1 MQNVK
6 PASGADER
14 QGSFLPDFCGARTV
28 FVIILI
34 AELLA
39 IVLTLA
45 RQPALDQARLIDLAL
60 YSLFIQWAALSCIA
74 ILCIFRTHLNTFGDV
89 KVGLIS
95 YLITQLTTLLVA
107 ELAWWTQYLMTPM
120 ESTGMAHYDYLLRVM
135 CISAIVWAMA
145 LRYFYVQYQLRKQIV
160 AEADSR
166 FQALQARI
174 KPHFLFNSM
183 NTIASLVRRNP
194 ASAEQVVEDL
204 AELFRVILKEQQKA
218 STLGEELDLCRRYLR
233 IEELRLGERLR
244 VEWHIGNL
252 PAQLE
257 LPALILQP
265 LLENAIYHGIERL
278 PEGGTIQLRGET
290 GPDRVLIHIDNPVME
305 GDHEQSGNRIA
316 QENIRERLA
325 AFFNAPG
332 LLRISR
338 DDRHYSVTVTLPCKN
353 ETAHR

>member
-1 MQNVK
+1 MTRTTE
-6 PASGADER
+6 SR
-14 QGSFLPDFCGARTV
+14 GSFLPDFCGARTV
-28 FVIILI
+28 FVVILL

-45 RQPALDQARLIDLAL
+45 QQPALDRARLIDLAL

-74 ILCIFRTHLNTFGDV
+74 ILCILRAHLNSFGDV

-107 ELAWWTQYLMTPM
+107 ELAWWIQLFMTPVDG
-120 ESTGMAHYDYLLRVM
+120 TGMPHYDYLLRVM
-135 CISAIVWAMA
+135 GVSAIVWAMA

-194 ASAEQVVEDL
+194 DSAEQVVEDL

-218 STLGEELDLCRRYLR
+218 STLEEELDLCRRYLR
-233 IEELRLGERLR
+233 IEQLRLGERLQ
-244 VEWHIGNL
+244 VEWQIGDL
-252 PAQLE
+252 PGQLE

-278 PEGGTIQLRGET
+278 PEGGAIQLRSET
-290 GPDRVLIHIDNPVME
+290 KPDRVLIHIDNPVTAE
-305 GDHEQSGNRIA
+305 TGKQSGNRIA
-316 QENIRERLA
+316 QENIQERLA
-325 AFFNAPG
+325 AFFNASD

-338 DDRHYSVTVTLPCKN
+338 DERHYSVTVTLPRKN
-353 ETAHR
+353 EDTHR

>member
-1 MQNVK
+1 MARSTEN
-6 PASGADER
+6 R
-14 QGSFLPDFCGARTV
+14 GSFLPDFCGARTV
-28 FVIILI
+28 FVVILI

-45 RQPALDQARLIDLAL
+45 RTPALDRDRLIDLAL
-60 YSLFIQWAALSCIA
+60 YSLFIQWAALSCLA
-74 ILCIFRTHLNTFGDV
+74 VLCIFRKHLNAFGDI

-107 ELAWWTQYLMTPM
+107 ELAWWTQHFVTPM
-120 ESTGMAHYDYLLRVM
+120 SGTSMAHYDYLLRVM

-166 FQALQARI
+166 YQALQARI

-204 AELFRVILKEQQKA
+204 AELFRVTLKEQQKA
-218 STLGEELDLCRRYLR
+218 STLEQELELCRRYLR
-233 IEELRLGERLR
+233 IEELRLGDRLR
-244 VEWHIGNL
+244 VEWRVGDLPGN
-252 PAQLE
+252 LE

-278 PEGGTIQLRGET
+278 PEGGVIQLRGEIR
-290 GPDRVLIHIDNPVME
+290 PDVVLIHIDNPVTADS
-305 GDHEQSGNRIA
+305 GEQAGNRIA

-325 AFFNAPG
+325 AFFQTADP
-332 LLRISR
+332 LRISR
-338 DDRHYSVTVTLPCKN
+338 DDNHYSVTVTIPRKN
-353 ETAHR
+353 EDTHR

>member
-1 MQNVK
+1 M
-6 PASGADER
+6 AYETS
-14 QGSFLPDFCGARTV
+14 GSFLPDFCGTRTV
-28 FVIILI
+28 FVVILL

-45 RQPALDQARLIDLAL
+45 QQPALDQARLIDLAL
-60 YSLFIQWAALSCIA
+60 YSLFIQWVALSCLA
-74 ILCIFRTHLNTFGDV
+74 ILCIFRKHLNAFGDV

-107 ELAWWTQYLMTPM
+107 ELAWRTQHLVTPM
-120 ESTGMAHYDYLLRVM
+120 GSTGVVHYDYLLRVM

-194 ASAEQVVEDL
+194 GSAEQVVEDL

-218 STLGEELDLCRRYLR
+218 STLEEELDLCRRYLR

-244 VEWHIGNL
+244 VEWKIGDL
-252 PAQLE
+252 PGKLE

-278 PEGGTIQLRGET
+278 PEGGAIQIRSEA
-290 GPDRVLIHIDNPVME
+290 GPDRVLIHIDNPVTA
-305 GDHEQSGNRIA
+305 GTGEQPGNRIA
-316 QENIRERLA
+316 QENIRERLT
-325 AFFNAPG
+325 AFFDSSD
-332 LLRISR
+332 LLRISQ
-338 DDRHYSVTVTLPCKN
+338 DDRHYSVTVTLPRKN
-353 ETAHR
+353 EDTHR